1 MRHATLAPDQAS
13 QQRKP
18 SRQGRRPTLLQVIPS
33 AMRGGCENYA
43 LTVAKAACQQDWGVS
58 AAFSPLATLQDLASD
73 FVASG
78 AKYAPAKLAMS
89 DDQFAHRKV
98 VVAQQY
104 LSTLKLLAK
113 VRPAVV
119 QLVLPWPIYGLGV
132 MLACATCNIPT
143 QVVFQLVMPGDPVVG
158 KVARAYHWARRRRQ
172 RWVAV
177 SEYNRQLLVERFGV
191 PRDEIELIYNG
202 SDAAKTIAQP
212 HCGVSELR
220 QQVRRELGMPEDAL
234 IVMSVGRLAGQK
246 GFERLAPAAQIVCQ
260 QFPRARFIVAG
271 DGPKKS
277 ALLSLTAACKVQQ
290 GLLWLGHR
298 SDVPRLLAAADVFAF
313 PTRGEGHPFA
323 LVEAM
328 SAGLP
333 AVASLNPGL
342 TEIIDHGVN
351 GLLVDTADADRFA
364 AAIGSLLGDAELS
377 RTMGQRAQLVSS
389 RFSQQRML
397 LHTLA
402 SLRSLATL

>member
-1 MRHATLAPDQAS
+1 MRHATLTPDQAS
-13 QQRKP
+13 QPR
-18 SRQGRRPTLLQVIPS
+18 RRARHGRRPTLLQVLPS

-43 LTVAKAACQQDWGVS
+43 LAVAKAACQQDWAVS
-58 AAFSPLATLQDLASD
+58 AAFSPLTTLQDLASD

-113 VRPAVV
+113 VRPTVV

-143 QVVFQLVMPGDPVVG
+143 QVVFQLVMPGDSVVG
-158 KVARAYHWARRRRQ
+158 KVARAYHWARQRRQ

-177 SEYNRQLLVERFGV
+177 SEYNRQLLGERFGV
-191 PRDEIELIYNG
+191 PRDEIDLIYNG
-202 SDAAKTIAQP
+202 ADAAKATAQP
-212 HCGVSELR
+212 HCDVSESR
-220 QQVRRELGMPEDAL
+220 KQVRRELGLPDDA
-234 IVMSVGRLAGQK
+234 IVVMSVGRLAGQK
-246 GFERLAPAAQIVCQ
+246 GFERLPPAAQIVCE

-271 DGPKKS
+271 DGPEKS
-277 ALLSLTAACKVQQ
+277 ALQSLTAACKVQE

-364 AAIGSLLGDAELS
+364 KAISSLLGDAELA
-377 RTMGQRAQLVSS
+377 RTMGQRAQSVSS

-397 LHTLA
+397 VHTLA
-402 SLRSLATL
+402 SLRSLAAL